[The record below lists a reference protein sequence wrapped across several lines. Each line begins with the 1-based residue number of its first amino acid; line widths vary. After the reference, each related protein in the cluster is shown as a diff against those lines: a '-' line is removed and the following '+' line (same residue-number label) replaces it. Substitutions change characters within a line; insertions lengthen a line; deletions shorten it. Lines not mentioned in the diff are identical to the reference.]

1 MVTLSDLG
9 DISNIL
15 SLVFMVWCYIK
26 SNETKK

>member
-15 SLVFMVWCYIK
+15 SLIFMVWCYIK
-26 SNETKK
+26 SKETKK